1 MIPQEQKTLSASK
14 SVNVHNKNKNIV
26 TLKMMNIISNENITF
41 DNINP
46 NTVLKTIDT
55 MKDSKKIM
63 ALPESLS
70 YHPNLTAYVLDN
82 VFCEETCKKI
92 DQLRNKIE
100 LDLKGQHAHA
110 DFLKNG
116 LAHKRNKH
124 DTLKMD
130 VSKFYSHKP
139 DKKDTLSNASVI
151 YMLRPQG
158 LVKRLRQCLNH

>member
-1 MIPQEQKTLSASK
+1 MYILTSDQTLPVK
-14 SVNVHNKNKNIV
+14 
-26 TLKMMNIISNENITF
+26 NITF

-63 ALPESLS
+63 ALPESKS

-100 LDLKGQHAHA
+100 LDLKRPTCARRFFKEWIGTQTQQTRHSE
-110 DFLKNG
+110 NG
-116 LAHKRNKH
+116 CK
-124 DTLKMD
+124 
-130 VSKFYSHKP
+130 
-139 DKKDTLSNASVI
+139 
-151 YMLRPQG
+151 
-158 LVKRLRQCLNH
+158 